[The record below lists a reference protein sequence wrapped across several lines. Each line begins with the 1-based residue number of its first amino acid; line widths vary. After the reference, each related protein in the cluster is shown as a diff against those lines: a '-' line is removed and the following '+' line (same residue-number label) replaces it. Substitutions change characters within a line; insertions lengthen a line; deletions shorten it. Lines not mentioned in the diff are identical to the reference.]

1 MVTRANRRFHL
12 VKPPLCCC
20 FVAIFFVRGNQ
31 EKKSEKCG
39 AAVANILRLN
49 SVATTWTTKYITNS
63 FRECRKA
70 RPADWLSHR
79 GDLVR
84 ATFRAGRLNKS
95 RERST

>member
-1 MVTRANRRFHL
+1 MVSHPNLRFHF
-12 VKPPLCCC
+12 VKPPFVPVSLLSFLCA
-20 FVAIFFVRGNQ
+20 AI
-31 EKKSEKCG
+31 KKKRPENCG
-39 AAVANILRLN
+39 AAVSNILRLN
-49 SVATTWTTKYITNS
+49 SVATTWTSKYITNS

-95 RERST
+95 RERLT